1 MSRINSDNALVHDQ
15 DTMLRTIQ
23 HAIHI
28 HERLKESVDKEREFL
43 MSGDYQRAARVR
55 RERKKI
61 EHHFAGMQKKIRTIS
76 EYINNGGK
84 NTELAVLMDQLNTS
98 ILNAVHAV
106 KESITD
112 CEREKNNMLKEISV
126 LRTSKRAINSY
137 ARYGGAV

>member
-43 MSGDYQRAARVR
+43 MRGDYQRAARVR

-61 EHHFAGMQKKIRTIS
+61 EHDFVGMQKKIRTIS
-76 EYINNGGK
+76 AYGNNNGK
-84 NTELAVLMDQLNTS
+84 NKELAALIDQLKSS
-98 ILNAVHAV
+98 ILSAVNAV

-112 CEREKNNMLKEISV
+112 CEREKNDMLNKINV
-126 LRTSKRAINSY
+126 LRTSKRAVNSY